1 VLCQRVYRVREAF
14 SIRPGSFYPAP
25 QVTSTVVA
33 LEPRG
38 QEDSPQVWALFRSLV
53 QAAFRSRRKTLW
65 NNLQAWSSG
74 LGEERLAASLA
85 AEGIAPNCRAEQLG
99 PERLAAL
106 ARRLASEDL

>member
-1 VLCQRVYRVREAF
+1 
-14 SIRPGSFYPAP
+14 
-25 QVTSTVVA
+25 VVE

-38 QEDSPQVWALFRSLV
+38 QEDSPPVAALLHSLV

-74 LGEERLAASLA
+74 FTEESLAAALA
-85 AEGIAPNCRAEQLG
+85 AEGIAPGCRAEQLG